1 MRSPAAWLALIRVVT
16 GLWFLKASVTKLTFV
31 LAGGFL
37 PVPSVT
43 ARYLGFMPKRVAEF
57 AAGNPLGWYRD
68 FLDGIVLPNV
78 SLFAQLQTFGEVA
91 VGLGLTLGLLTSTS
105 AAVGLFL
112 TANYFLATHWMGFCQ
127 QGFHLVLGAG
137 MVGFMGARAGRAAG
151 LDAWLLRRWPGLAAS
166 PAAHLF

>member
-1 MRSPAAWLALIRVVT
+1 MGSPLAWLALPRVIT
-16 GLWFLKASVTKLTFV
+16 GLWFLKASVTKLSFM

-37 PVPSVT
+37 PIPTVT

-68 FLDGIVLPNV
+68 FLEMVVIPRTD
-78 SLFAQLQTFGEVA
+78 LFAYLQTFAEVA

-112 TANYFLATHWMGFCQ
+112 TVNYFLATQWMGFCQ
-127 QGFHLVLGAG
+127 QGFHLVLAAAMVAFLGAQ
-137 MVGFMGARAGRAAG
+137 AGRVAG
-151 LDAWLLRRWPGLAAS
+151 LDAWLLRRWPGLRAS
-166 PAAHLF
+166 PAGRLF